1 MAADSDIKGI
11 VRGEAGE
18 AGCSRGW
25 RVGSAV
31 KLAGG
36 VLGGWVQWLS
46 GGCGGRVLG
55 AVQGRWRFVEGSGQ
69 VVGWRGNGLGVSWL
83 GQRSRGGSM

>member
-1 MAADSDIKGI
+1 MASRLDVQGI
-11 VRGEAGE
+11 VRGGAGE

-36 VLGGWVQWLS
+36 VLGGWVQRRS
-46 GGCGGRVLG
+46 GGCRGRVSG
-55 AVQGRWRFVEGSGQ
+55 AVLGRWRFVEGSGQ
-69 VVGWRGNGLGVSWL
+69 VVGWLGNALGVSRL
-83 GQRSRGGSM
+83 GQRSRGGGR